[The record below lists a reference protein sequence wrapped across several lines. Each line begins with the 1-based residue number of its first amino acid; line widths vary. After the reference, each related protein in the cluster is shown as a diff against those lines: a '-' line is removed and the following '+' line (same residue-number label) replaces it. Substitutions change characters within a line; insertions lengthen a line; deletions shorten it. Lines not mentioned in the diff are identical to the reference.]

1 MAVMDATLLSP
12 ARLEAL
18 LDKGLD
24 ALLESESVPELMTLY
39 SLCSRV
45 QG

>member
-1 MAVMDATLLSP
+1 MQVMDATLLSP

-24 ALLESESVPELMTLY
+24 ALLEAESVPELVTLY
-39 SLCSRV
+39 ALCARV